1 MIISRTPYRMSFF
14 GGGTDYPAWYL
25 ENGGAV
31 LSTTIDKYC
40 YITCRYLPHFF
51 THKHTIVWSHIES
64 TQSISEIL
72 HPAVKAGLQYLEFDD
87 SKGIELHHLGDLP
100 ARTGT
105 GSSSSFSVGLIN
117 ALTRLKGKY
126 ISKQELSKKAL
137 YLEQEILKESV
148 GSQDQV
154 AAAYGGFNLIEFKL
168 GGEIKITPVA
178 VLDCNIVKELQENI
192 MMFYISAGRF
202 APAIASD
209 IISNVTK
216 TSSSLHDMTQ
226 LVYEANSLLRS
237 GDLDGFG
244 KLLHEGWI
252 LKKSLSNKTS
262 NSNIDAIYDAAKRAG
277 ALGGKLMGAGG
288 TGFMFFY
295 VPKDKQDNVSKAL
308 ENFIHVKF
316 SFEDKGSHI
325 LLDNINK
332 EEIFVDE

>member
-51 THKHTIVWSHIES
+51 THKHTIVWSHIET

-105 GSSSSFSVGLIN
+105 GSSSSFTVGLIN

-126 ISKQELSKKAL
+126 ISKPDLSKKAL

-154 AAAYGGFNLIEFKL
+154 AATYGGFNLIEFKV
-168 GGEIKITPVA
+168 GGEIKVTPVA

-202 APAIASD
+202 SPTIASD

-216 TSSSLHDMTQ
+216 TSNSLHDMKQ
-226 LVYEANSLLRS
+226 LVYEANSLLRNS
-237 GDLDGFG
+237 DLENFG
-244 KLLHEGWI
+244 KLLHEGWL

-262 NSNIDAIYDAAKRAG
+262 NSN
-277 ALGGKLMGAGG
+277 
-288 TGFMFFY
+288 
-295 VPKDKQDNVSKAL
+295 
-308 ENFIHVKF
+308 
-316 SFEDKGSHI
+316 
-325 LLDNINK
+325 
-332 EEIFVDE
+332 

>member
-126 ISKQELSKKAL
+126 ISKPELSKKAL

-168 GGEIKITPVA
+168 GG
-178 VLDCNIVKELQENI
+178 
-192 MMFYISAGRF
+192 
-202 APAIASD
+202 
-209 IISNVTK
+209 
-216 TSSSLHDMTQ
+216 
-226 LVYEANSLLRS
+226 
-237 GDLDGFG
+237 
-244 KLLHEGWI
+244 
-252 LKKSLSNKTS
+252 
-262 NSNIDAIYDAAKRAG
+262 
-277 ALGGKLMGAGG
+277 
-288 TGFMFFY
+288 
-295 VPKDKQDNVSKAL
+295 
-308 ENFIHVKF
+308 
-316 SFEDKGSHI
+316 
-325 LLDNINK
+325 
-332 EEIFVDE
+332 